1 MSGNQ
6 GQGTTMLPELILL
19 ASVHAGGA
27 IPVADTIPYE
37 SAEASAK
44 LYSEDAARVV
54 KGLILDTRTV
64 KLSDGVEFMQM
75 DVETDQG
82 AVRVHLGPKWYMD
95 EYHDRF
101 DVNKGRS
108 VTVVGSPAMVDGKE
122 MLVAAE
128 LANADG
134 KQRMRLRHPNGT
146 PAWVGGEHAK

>member
-1 MSGNQ
+1 
-6 GQGTTMLPELILL
+6 MLPPLILL
-19 ASVHAGGA
+19 AVVHAGGA

-37 SAEASAK
+37 PAEASAK
-44 LYSEDAARVV
+44 LYSEDAAREVN
-54 KGLILDTRTV
+54 GLIVETRTV

-75 DVETDQG
+75 DMETDKG
-82 AVRVHLGPKWYMD
+82 PIRVHLGPKWYMD

-108 VTVVGSPAMVDGKE
+108 VTVVGSRAMVDGKE

-134 KQRMRLRHPNGT
+134 KQRMRLRHSDGT